1 MDLNTGSWPIAK
13 SIDLEP
19 SLNRFLSIL
28 VQIRSNFLQPPRF
41 EPIPEYF
48 AHSKMEM

>member
-1 MDLNTGSWPIAK
+1 MRGWSGPIAK
-13 SIDLEP
+13 SLELEP
-19 SLNRFLSIL
+19 SLNRFFSIL
-28 VQIRSNFLQPPRF
+28 VQIRSNFLLTPMF